1 METISL
7 FFKQGIDHIL
17 DIEGIDHMLFILS
30 ITVFFSLKEWKKL
43 AWLITA
49 FTVGHSITL
58 ALSIFELVS
67 ISRDFIETLIP
78 ITIIITCL
86 NNLFKVVKPSQI
98 NYPFLYGMVLLFGCI
113 HGLAFSNFLK
123 MSLFEG
129 DSIVG
134 SLLGFNL
141 GIEIGQLLIVLL
153 FLGSIQIVLRL
164 FKRIQHKHIV
174 VMCSVLVMLSATNI
188 LWGLL
193 Q

>member
-1 METISL
+1 METFSL
-7 FFKQGIDHIL
+7 FFKQGLDHIL
-17 DIEGIDHMLFILS
+17 DIDGIDHVLFILS

-58 ALSIFELVS
+58 MLSVFEVLT
-67 ISRDFIETLIP
+67 INRNFIEILIP

-86 NNLFKVVKPSQI
+86 NNLLKVYKPSKI
-98 NYPFLYGMVLLFGCI
+98 NYPFLYIMVLIFGCI

-123 MSLFEG
+123 MALFEG

-141 GIEIGQLLIVLL
+141 GLEVGQLLIVLG
-153 FLGSIQIVLRL
+153 FLGSIQLILRL
-164 FKRIQHKHIV
+164 FKSLKHKYV
-174 VMCSVLVMLSATNI
+174 VVVCSILVMLMALNI
-188 LWGLL
+188 LLGLL
-193 Q
+193 